1 MESEDEVEVVERV
14 RDMESGYDSMDE
26 YRGSGQS
33 EASIRAKA
41 QSIVR
46 RAAQAT
52 ARGDLDTYYSILE
65 EEQEYGSRLTPDE
78 INYYNQCALEYGQ
91 SLMGGY

>member
-1 MESEDEVEVVERV
+1 MESEDETVERV
-14 RDMESGYDSMDE
+14 RDMEGGYDSMDG
-26 YRGSGQS
+26 YGGSGQS
-33 EASIRAKA
+33 KASIRSKA

-52 ARGDLDTYYSILE
+52 ARGDVDAYYSILE